1 VSEHAVVRIEDLHH
15 SYDDVP
21 VLNGVSLA
29 VWPDES
35 VFVIGAN
42 GAGKSTLAL
51 NISGLV
57 RPTSG
62 RILLDGEEIVGCTA
76 FDIARR
82 GVSYTPAG
90 RSTFHYMTVTENLEL
105 GFEPIRR
112 RVPNA
117 RRAVSQRI
125 DEMVDLFPQLRRHLG
140 KPAGLLSGGLQRM
153 VEVARAL
160 MPRPRLLIL
169 DEPTLGLSGAA
180 VSELIDAVM
189 QLRAVGTTLM
199 VIEQNVP
206 VATEICDRGY
216 LLSGGRIALDGSADD
231 VLQNDEV
238 RRTYLGVILNEG

>member
-1 VSEHAVVRIEDLHH
+1 
-15 SYDDVP
+15 
-21 VLNGVSLA
+21 

-57 RPTSG
+57 RPRSG
-62 RILLDGEEIVGCTA
+62 SILLDGDEIVGRTP

-82 GVSYTPAG
+82 GISYTPAG
-90 RSTFHYMTVTENLEL
+90 RSTFHFMTVTENLEL

-112 RVPNA
+112 RVPKA
-117 RRAVSQRI
+117 RRAVAERM
-125 DEMVDLFPQLRRHLG
+125 DEMVELFPQLRRHLD

-153 VEVARAL
+153 LEVARAL
-160 MPRPRLLIL
+160 MPQPRLLIL

-180 VSELIDAVM
+180 VSELIDAV
-189 QLRAVGTTLM
+189 LHVRGRGAALM

-206 VATEICDRGY
+206 VATELCERGY
-216 LLSGGRIALDGSADD
+216 LLSGGRIALDGNAAE
-231 VLQNDEV
+231 VLESDEV
-238 RRTYLGVILNEG
+238 RRTYLGVI